1 MATVW
6 HGVVN
11 PPRPGVVRE
20 WTYYSNPITLTIGEE
35 MGKFLLGSTVILIFP
50 KNTMQFKES
59 WKAGISVQMGSE
71 MGDFPKK

>member
-1 MATVW
+1 
-6 HGVVN
+6 
-11 PPRPGVVRE
+11 
-20 WTYYSNPITLTIGEE
+20 